1 MQSNLHT
8 QAEHLL
14 VIFSTSQRPCTVRL
28 RVGECGGQGRRTEA
42 VTGPCAERWPQPRAL
57 LGQSTARA
65 IASSIL
71 SHLVR
76 ITARACQPCHV
87 YEGRPLKAF
96 GRLQINTEREKNPR
110 ISAMKRSYNQKPDVN
125 NPAGK
130 PNSWGPE
137 EGLSGEP
144 GLVGSPQVSPTGVS
158 GLLVSRSPYFMH
170 KYTMYL
176 LLSHVYYYVF
186 TYHSIKKY
194 ILNSSHQ

>member
-28 RVGECGGQGRRTEA
+28 WVGEHGGQGRRTEA
-42 VTGPCAERWPQPRAL
+42 VTGPCAERWPQPPAL

-96 GRLQINTEREKNPR
+96 GRLQINTEREKKPR

-144 GLVGSPQVSPTGVS
+144 GLVAP
-158 GLLVSRSPYFMH
+158 RSPLQESVGYWFGGAHTSCTNIRCICYCHMFI
-170 KYTMYL
+170 TMYL
-176 LLSHVYYYVF
+176 HITALKNIF
-186 TYHSIKKY
+186 
-194 ILNSSHQ
+194 